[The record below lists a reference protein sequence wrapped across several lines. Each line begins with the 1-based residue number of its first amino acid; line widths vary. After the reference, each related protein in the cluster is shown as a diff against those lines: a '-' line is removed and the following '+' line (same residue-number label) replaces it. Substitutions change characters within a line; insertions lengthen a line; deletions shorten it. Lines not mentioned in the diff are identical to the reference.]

1 MTKCGAMQCSEGED
15 SCSKEAV
22 QQYSHVSRGEQA
34 VHHGCW
40 REAAWYTPC
49 TKSMN
54 GTIKQWPSVA
64 PPFQQDQ
71 HQDYHQDHHMQNHKE
86 NHHHHQSGMENHK
99 ENQKRCGLQKYC
111 DKCEMWLNGIEQ
123 WENHKIGA
131 LRKYNVKKDAKGK
144 RAQVAES
151 EEEITT
157 RKLQIST
164 WYTAI

>member
-1 MTKCGAMQCSEGED
+1 MANAQKRCCSNTMTKCGAMQCSEGED

-71 HQDYHQDHHMQNHKE
+71 HQDYYQDHHMQNHKE

-99 ENQKRCGLQKYC
+99 ENQKRYGLENIVTSVKCGSM
-111 DKCEMWLNGIEQ
+111 DLNNWRI
-123 WENHKIGA
+123 I
-131 LRKYNVKKDAKGK
+131 R
-144 RAQVAES
+144 
-151 EEEITT
+151 
-157 RKLQIST
+157 
-164 WYTAI
+164 